1 MNACIPA
8 PQMKPQA
15 TKGAPPDRQAFA
27 ILAREHHRGLLAYG
41 RALSRNEA
49 TAADLVQDAFVTAWK
64 NLSRFDVTCDFG
76 AWMRGIVRNKW
87 REHLRRHKREVD
99 ADDETLEAWESRFS
113 TWDESRQSGK
123 GEMFELLEDCLGRLP
138 EGMHEAVH
146 RFYYED
152 TPGESVAA
160 SLGIDSATLRKRL
173 QRSREALR
181 ACLDNKLP
189 TLS

>member
-1 MNACIPA
+1 
-8 PQMKPQA
+8 MKTQPTA
-15 TKGAPPDRQAFA
+15 GAPPDRQVFA

-99 ADDETLEAWESRFS
+99 VDDETLEAWENRFIA
-113 TWDESRQSGK
+113 WDDGRQSGK
-123 GEMFELLEDCLGRLP
+123 GELFELLEGCVRHLP
-138 EGMHEAVH
+138 GAMQEAVR

-152 TPGESVAA
+152 APGESVAA
-160 SLGIDSATLRKRL
+160 SLGIDPATLRKRL

-189 TLS
+189 THS